1 MNIIFAERLKNL
13 RKEKGLSQ
21 TELAKA
27 LNLTQRKI
35 SYLETGQFEPDLTI
49 LWKISDYFE
58 VSIDFLI
65 GKSEY

>member
-1 MNIIFAERLKNL
+1 MNILFAERLRNL

-21 TELAKA
+21 AELAKA
-27 LNLTQRKI
+27 LDLTQRKI

-49 LWKISDYFE
+49 LWKISSYFGVTCDY
-58 VSIDFLI
+58 LI

>member
-21 TELAKA
+21 TELANA

-35 SYLETGQFEPDLTI
+35 SYLETGQFEPDLEI
-49 LWKISDYFE
+49 LWMVSDYFG
-58 VSIDFLI
+58 VSCDYLI
-65 GKSEY
+65 GKSDY

>member
-1 MNIIFAERLKNL
+1 MNIKFSERLKNL

-21 TELAKA
+21 AELANA

-35 SYLETGQFEPDLTI
+35 SYLETGKFEPDLKI
-49 LWKISDYFE
+49 LWDVSSYFE
-58 VSIDFLI
+58 VSCDYLI

>member
-21 TELAKA
+21 AELAKA

-49 LWKISDYFE
+49 LWEISEYFE
-58 VSIDFLI
+58 VSCDYLI
-65 GKSEY
+65 GKSDY

>member
-1 MNIIFAERLKNL
+1 MNIVFAERLKNL

-21 TELAKA
+21 AELATA

-49 LWKISDYFE
+49 LWEISNYFGVSCDY
-58 VSIDFLI
+58 LI
-65 GKSEY
+65 GKTDY

>member
-1 MNIIFAERLKNL
+1 MNILFAERLKNL

-21 TELAKA
+21 AELAKA

-49 LWKISDYFE
+49 LWEISNYFGVSCDY
-58 VSIDFLI
+58 LI

>member
-1 MNIIFAERLKNL
+1 MNIIFAERLKDL

-35 SYLETGQFEPDLTI
+35 SYLETGQLEPDLTI
-49 LWKISDYFE
+49 LWVISNYFG
-58 VSIDFLI
+58 VSCDFLI

>member
-13 RKEKGLSQ
+13 RKERGLSQ

-35 SYLETGQFEPDLTI
+35 SYLETGQFEPDLKI
-49 LWKISDYFE
+49 LWAISNYFGVSCDY
-58 VSIDFLI
+58 LI

>member
-1 MNIIFAERLKNL
+1 MNILFAERLKNL

-21 TELAKA
+21 AELAKA

-49 LWKISDYFE
+49 LWKLSSYFGVSCDY
-58 VSIDFLI
+58 LI
-65 GKSEY
+65 GKSDY

>member
-1 MNIIFAERLKNL
+1 MNIIFAQRLKSL

-35 SYLETGQFEPDLTI
+35 SYLETGQFEPDLAI
-49 LWKISDYFE
+49 LWAIGDYFG
-58 VSIDFLI
+58 VSCDYLI